1 MRITKYEHAC
11 LLLTVGDDSIVI
23 DPGVFLTPPD
33 FTGVD
38 AVVITH
44 EHTDHWTAEQV
55 RRILDKNPDARIIA
69 PQGVADAAAEFA
81 DEFTVDVVAAGDKV
95 EVGSFVLEFFGG
107 QHAVIHE
114 SIPVVDN
121 LGVLV
126 NGELYYAGDSYTVPE
141 VPVGTLAAPI
151 GAPWLK
157 IGDAMDYVLA
167 VKPKRAFYVHDMTLS
182 VAGKQL
188 GATRLAWATEQG
200 GGTFTELQ
208 PGETLDV

>member
-1 MRITKYEHAC
+1 VRITKYEHAT
-11 LLLTVGDDSIVI
+11 LLLTVGDENLVV

-33 FTGVD
+33 FT
-38 AVVITH
+38 AVVGIVITH
-44 EHTDHWTAEQV
+44 EHADHWTPEQL
-55 RRILDKNPDARIIA
+55 RRILDKNPDARIVG
-69 PQGVADAAAEFA
+69 PQGVADAAADFEV
-81 DEFTVDVVAAGDKV
+81 EVVAAGDVV
-95 EVGSFVLEFFGG
+95 EIGAFKLEFFGG
-107 QHAVIHE
+107 EHAVIHE
-114 SIPVVDN
+114 SIPGIDN

-126 NGELYYAGDSYTVPE
+126 NDELYYGGDSYTVPGVE
-141 VPVGTLAAPI
+141 VGTLAAPV

-182 VAGKQL
+182 VAGKQM
-188 GATRLAWATEQG
+188 GAARLTWATEQG